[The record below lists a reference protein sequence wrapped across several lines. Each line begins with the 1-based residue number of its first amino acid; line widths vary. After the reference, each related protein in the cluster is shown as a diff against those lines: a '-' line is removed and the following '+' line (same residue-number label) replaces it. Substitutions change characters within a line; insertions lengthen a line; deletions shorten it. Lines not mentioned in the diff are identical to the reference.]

1 MYADYTF
8 YLNDY
13 KGQAVEADFSRLAVL
28 ASAHINRITHG
39 RAKTATGADL
49 EAVKMAMCSVID
61 ELIRQEHGGIIA
73 SESNDGISKSYVT
86 GTVVKTPTQRIYA
99 VAELYLSET
108 NLLFLGV

>member
-13 KGQAVEADFSRLAVL
+13 KGQVVEADFSRLSVL
-28 ASAHINRITHG
+28 ATAHINRITNN
-39 RAKTATGADL
+39 RAKNATETDL
-49 EAVKMAMCSVID
+49 EAVKMAMCAVID
-61 ELIRQEHGGIIA
+61 ELHKQEQGGIIA

-86 GTVVKTPTQRIYA
+86 GSVVKTATQRVYA

-108 NLLFLGV
+108 NLLFVGV